1 MLDALL
7 KYVPKPLHPA
17 YLGLLAQIPDY
28 MTRIA
33 VVGESCGA
41 AGYLLKKRPGVTVT
55 GVVSDPRLS
64 LVAGQILD
72 GVVTQEAELRA
83 LSPQGFEAVLL
94 CNLEDSLDNAIHW
107 LAGLAPGLRE
117 QGHVYALFAAPNF
130 TAADAPDLAT
140 MERRVAGRLAELGY
154 SIYLRWPLVESE
166 PSDGL
171 ARAVLIAAV
180 SPAYNPVLH
189 ARELRE
195 ASLPS
200 AAYHVLDSI
209 PDTYLSALST
219 RKTVAMEKLIT
230 LRDWIRLASGHDTS
244 ILLTRAQDEFYRLT
258 DEEPLAPAAYVT
270 MADCWEASGDSDLAC
285 RLLRSIQY
293 AAPSAELAA
302 LIARGEALEGG
313 LEGGLGPEPTLPPPW
328 NPRRPLRVLYLIN
341 PRPHYGLDVLFDGLC
356 DCLGDGNVVDFP
368 WKPTLHGG
376 ETQEHRHYPCR
387 FNRQGIARSVEAIC
401 AELEAKSFD
410 FILFGDVEGSIPA
423 AEVGAILNAR
433 GDCPVFLMDAVD
445 QMGNFRDRVLQ
456 RIGLP
461 HFEGCFKREMHRAV
475 DYGPNTWPMPFAYS
489 GALGLQV
496 PVEERAHEFF
506 WAGQRFFGQRRLYVE
521 MLERRFGWNLGV
533 KYSQS
538 EYQARIRT
546 SRMGLNC
553 FGMGFDT
560 VRYWELPAQGCM
572 LLSDRL
578 PIHIPHNFEDGV
590 QAVFFDDLGQL
601 VDKLSYYCA
610 HPGEAMGIAEAGRL
624 HFQQYHTNEAR
635 AGQLL
640 GRVQAVLAASG
651 VG

>member
-7 KYVPKPLHPA
+7 NYVPKPLRPA

-72 GVVTQEAELRA
+72 GVVTQEAELAA
-83 LSPQGFEAVLL
+83 LSPQDFDAVLL
-94 CNLEDSLDNAIHW
+94 CNLEEGLDDAIHW
-107 LAGLAPGLRE
+107 LAGLATGLRE
-117 QGHVYALFAAPNF
+117 QSHVYALFAAPNF
-130 TAADAPDLAT
+130 TGADAPDLAT

-154 SIYLRWPLVESE
+154 AIYLRWPLLEGE

-180 SPAYNPVLH
+180 SPRYNPVLH
-189 ARELRE
+189 ARELRDI
-195 ASLPS
+195 SLPY
-200 AAYHVLDSI
+200 AAYHVLDTI
-209 PDTYLSALST
+209 PDTYLCALST
-219 RKTVAMEKLIT
+219 RKTVAMEKLLT

-244 ILLTRAQDEFYRLT
+244 ILLTRALDEFYRLT
-258 DEEPLAPAAYVT
+258 DEEPLSPAPYIT
-270 MADCWEASGDSDLAC
+270 MADCWEASGDADLAC
-285 RLLRSIQY
+285 RLLRSVQY
-293 AAPSAELAA
+293 AAPSTELAA
-302 LIARGEALEGG
+302 LIARGRTLQGRLA
-313 LEGGLGPEPTLPPPW
+313 PVPTPPPPW
-328 NPRRPLRVLYLIN
+328 NRERPLRVLYLIN

-368 WKPTLHGG
+368 WKATLHGG
-376 ETQEHRHYPCR
+376 ETLEHRHYPCR
-387 FNRQGIARSVEAIC
+387 FNRQGTAKSVETIC
-401 AELEAKSFD
+401 SELEAKTFD
-410 FILFGDVEGSIPA
+410 FILFGDAEGSIPLDA
-423 AEVGAILNAR
+423 VGAILNAR

-456 RIGLP
+456 RIGLS
-461 HFEGCFKREMHRAV
+461 HFAGCFKREMHRAV
-475 DYGPNTWPMPFAYS
+475 DYGPNTWPMPFAFS
-489 GALGLQV
+489 GAQGLHH
-496 PVEERAHEFF
+496 PVEDRTHEFF

-533 KYSQS
+533 KYSQI
-538 EYQARIRT
+538 EYQARIRA

-590 QAVFFDDLGQL
+590 QAVFFDDLGEL
-601 VDKLSYYCA
+601 VDKLTYYLA
-610 HPGEAMGIAEAGRL
+610 HPKEAMRIAEAGRL
-624 HFQQYHTNEAR
+624 HFQQYHTNQAR

-640 GRVQAVLAASG
+640 GRVQAILAGSG
-651 VG
+651 AG